1 MTTVL
6 IAIAALLGLAALF
19 GAVLGYASEKFK
31 VEGDPIVEQIDAL
44 LPQTQCGQWRP
55 HRNEETVGA
64 SARPINVPKSTSRRH
79 P

>member
-31 VEGDPIVEQIDAL
+31 VEGDPIVEQ
-44 LPQTQCGQWRP
+44 
-55 HRNEETVGA
+55 
-64 SARPINVPKSTSRRH
+64 
-79 P
+79 